1 MDTKLQNM
9 EPERRVF
16 NVTIFVFILEM
27 LVSAEEC
34 EGVSVASPVQK
45 REARQHTNVCRAQG
59 EEVWAGYR
67 VR

>member
-1 MDTKLQNM
+1 M
-9 EPERRVF
+9 
-16 NVTIFVFILEM
+16 TIFVFILEM

-59 EEVWAGYR
+59 AGR
-67 VR
+67 RFGQVTELGKHCQRAQQGPG